1 MRIFTA
7 ELKRF
12 LKTRSVQIT
21 LLLGLLF
28 AVALAYFPISFE
40 SYTYTDEDGQ
50 EVTVEGLEAIRM
62 QRENQGQFHG
72 EITEEKLAESIDR
85 WHSFENRYEGGLPDG
100 IYDDRVSGSDYF
112 QDVYP
117 YEWILTRMSEA
128 YAEPETGMALSREE
142 LTEEHADGF
151 YQQID
156 RHLSDLLYL
165 ENGTGKKVDAAVSQA
180 KTLYEQID
188 RPFYYESGISS
199 NAVDYTVLIVFL
211 LVILGTI
218 LAAPAFSGDYQ
229 TQAEQ
234 IIKCTKYGR
243 RKLAVNRMLAGLLI
257 MTVEYFLC
265 ISIFLLITDTAFGWE
280 SLKTSVQ
287 ALLSVAVFLPVN
299 IWELQILIALGGYIS
314 LLATICFTM
323 FLSGRMKKIFSSSIL
338 ALVFL
343 FLPLLLYIMANGN
356 VGNWLRC
363 LLPSS
368 GVGLNNSLTY
378 ALLDTK
384 FVFAGDMAVWIPFVM
399 VGAAAVEAV
408 VFFFF
413 AVRDWCRRSKG

>member
-40 SYTYTDEDGQ
+40 SYIYTDEDGQ

-156 RHLSDLLYL
+156 R
-165 ENGTGKKVDAAVSQA
+165 
-180 KTLYEQID
+180 
-188 RPFYYESGISS
+188 PFYYESGISS

-218 LAAPAFSGDYQ
+218 LVAPAFSGDYQ

-234 IIKCTKYGR
+234 IIKCTRHGR
-243 RKLAVNRMLAGLLI
+243 RKLAVNRILAALLI
-257 MTVEYFLC
+257 VTVEYFLC
-265 ISIFLLITDTAFGWE
+265 TGIFLLIMDTAFGWE

-299 IWELQILIALGGYIS
+299 IWELQILIILGGYIS
-314 LLATICFTM
+314 LLATICFTL

-343 FLPLLLYIMANGN
+343 FFPLLLYIMANGN
-356 VGNWLRC
+356 VGNWIRC

-368 GVGLNNSLTY
+368 GVGLNNSLAY

-399 VGAAAVEAV
+399 VGAAAVETV
-408 VFFFF
+408 VFFLF
-413 AVRDWCRRSKG
+413 AVRDWCGKSKG

>member
-1 MRIFTA
+1 MCSKAGGLVFVALPGRGGGIDAYFYSRAETIFKDKVRTDHA
-7 ELKRF
+7 AF
-12 LKTRSVQIT
+12 GSA
-21 LLLGLLF
+21 F

-40 SYTYTDEDGQ
+40 SYIYTDEDGQ

-218 LAAPAFSGDYQ
+218 LIAPAFSSDYQ

-234 IIKCTKYGR
+234 IIKCTRHGR
-243 RKLAVNRMLAGLLI
+243 RKLAVNRILAALLI
-257 MTVEYFLC
+257 VTVEYFLC
-265 ISIFLLITDTAFGWE
+265 TGIFLLIMDTAFGWE

-299 IWELQILIALGGYIS
+299 IWELQILIILGGYIS
-314 LLATICFTM
+314 LLATICFTL
-323 FLSGRMKKIFSSSIL
+323 FLSGRMKKYFLHPSWLWCFFSFRFCSISWQMEMWETGC
-338 ALVFL
+338 AVF
-343 FLPLLLYIMANGN
+343 FLPPEWDLITA
-356 VGNWLRC
+356 
-363 LLPSS
+363 
-368 GVGLNNSLTY
+368 
-378 ALLDTK
+378 
-384 FVFAGDMAVWIPFVM
+384 
-399 VGAAAVEAV
+399 
-408 VFFFF
+408 
-413 AVRDWCRRSKG
+413 

>member
-62 QRENQGQFHG
+62 QKENQGQFHG

-156 RHLSDLLYL
+156 
-165 ENGTGKKVDAAVSQA
+165 Q
-180 KTLYEQID
+180 
-188 RPFYYESGISS
+188 PFYYESGISS

-218 LAAPAFSGDYQ
+218 LVAPAFSGDYQ

-234 IIKCTKYGR
+234 IIKCTRHGR
-243 RKLAVNRMLAGLLI
+243 RKLAVNRILAALLI
-257 MTVEYFLC
+257 VTVEYFLC
-265 ISIFLLITDTAFGWE
+265 TGIFLLIMDTAFGWE

-299 IWELQILIALGGYIS
+299 IWELQILIILGGYIS
-314 LLATICFTM
+314 LLATICFTL

-408 VFFFF
+408 VFFLF
-413 AVRDWCRRSKG
+413 AVRDWCGKSKG

>member
-1 MRIFTA
+1 M
-7 ELKRF
+7 
-12 LKTRSVQIT
+12 
-21 LLLGLLF
+21 
-28 AVALAYFPISFE
+28 
-40 SYTYTDEDGQ
+40 
-50 EVTVEGLEAIRM
+50 
-62 QRENQGQFHG
+62 
-72 EITEEKLAESIDR
+72 
-85 WHSFENRYEGGLPDG
+85 
-100 IYDDRVSGSDYF
+100 
-112 QDVYP
+112 
-117 YEWILTRMSEA
+117 
-128 YAEPETGMALSREE
+128 
-142 LTEEHADGF
+142 
-151 YQQID
+151 
-156 RHLSDLLYL
+156 
-165 ENGTGKKVDAAVSQA
+165 
-180 KTLYEQID
+180 
-188 RPFYYESGISS
+188 
-199 NAVDYTVLIVFL
+199 FL

-243 RKLAVNRMLAGLLI
+243 RKLAVNRMLAALLI
-257 MTVEYFLC
+257 VTVEYFLC

-399 VGAAAVEAV
+399 VGVAAVEAV
-408 VFFFF
+408 GFFLF
-413 AVRDWCRRSKG
+413 AVRDWCGKSKG

>member
-1 MRIFTA
+1 M
-7 ELKRF
+7 
-12 LKTRSVQIT
+12 
-21 LLLGLLF
+21 
-28 AVALAYFPISFE
+28 
-40 SYTYTDEDGQ
+40 
-50 EVTVEGLEAIRM
+50 
-62 QRENQGQFHG
+62 
-72 EITEEKLAESIDR
+72 
-85 WHSFENRYEGGLPDG
+85 
-100 IYDDRVSGSDYF
+100 
-112 QDVYP
+112 
-117 YEWILTRMSEA
+117 
-128 YAEPETGMALSREE
+128 
-142 LTEEHADGF
+142 TEEHADGF
-151 YQQID
+151 EQQRD
-156 RHLSDLLYL
+156 QHLSDLLYL

-218 LAAPAFSGDYQ
+218 LVAPAFSGDYQ

-234 IIKCTKYGR
+234 IIKCTRHGR
-243 RKLAVNRMLAGLLI
+243 RKLAVNRILAALLI
-257 MTVEYFLC
+257 VTVEYFLC
-265 ISIFLLITDTAFGWE
+265 TGIFLLIMDTAFGWE

-299 IWELQILIALGGYIS
+299 IWELQILIILGGYIS
-314 LLATICFTM
+314 LLATICFTL

-399 VGAAAVEAV
+399 VGAAAVETV
-408 VFFFF
+408 VFFLF
-413 AVRDWCRRSKG
+413 AVRDWCGKSKG

>member
-40 SYTYTDEDGQ
+40 SYIYTDEDGQ

-85 WHSFENRYEGGLPDG
+85 WHSFEKRYEGGLPDG

-156 RHLSDLLYL
+156 QHLSDLLYL

-180 KTLYEQID
+180 KT
-188 RPFYYESGISS
+188 SM
-199 NAVDYTVLIVFL
+199 
-211 LVILGTI
+211 
-218 LAAPAFSGDYQ
+218 
-229 TQAEQ
+229 
-234 IIKCTKYGR
+234 
-243 RKLAVNRMLAGLLI
+243 NR
-257 MTVEYFLC
+257 
-265 ISIFLLITDTAFGWE
+265 
-280 SLKTSVQ
+280 
-287 ALLSVAVFLPVN
+287 
-299 IWELQILIALGGYIS
+299 
-314 LLATICFTM
+314 
-323 FLSGRMKKIFSSSIL
+323 
-338 ALVFL
+338 
-343 FLPLLLYIMANGN
+343 
-356 VGNWLRC
+356 
-363 LLPSS
+363 
-368 GVGLNNSLTY
+368 
-378 ALLDTK
+378 
-384 FVFAGDMAVWIPFVM
+384 
-399 VGAAAVEAV
+399 
-408 VFFFF
+408 
-413 AVRDWCRRSKG
+413 

>member
-1 MRIFTA
+1 MQ
-7 ELKRF
+7 EK
-12 LKTRSVQIT
+12 S
-21 LLLGLLF
+21 G
-28 AVALAYFPISFE
+28 AVPRR
-40 SYTYTDEDGQ
+40 DH
-50 EVTVEGLEAIRM
+50 R
-62 QRENQGQFHG
+62 R
-72 EITEEKLAESIDR
+72 KLAESIDR

-180 KTLYEQID
+180 KALYEQID

-234 IIKCTKYGR
+234 IINVLNTGEG
-243 RKLAVNRMLAGLLI
+243 N
-257 MTVEYFLC
+257 
-265 ISIFLLITDTAFGWE
+265 
-280 SLKTSVQ
+280 
-287 ALLSVAVFLPVN
+287 
-299 IWELQILIALGGYIS
+299 LQ
-314 LLATICFTM
+314 
-323 FLSGRMKKIFSSSIL
+323 
-338 ALVFL
+338 
-343 FLPLLLYIMANGN
+343 
-356 VGNWLRC
+356 
-363 LLPSS
+363 
-368 GVGLNNSLTY
+368 
-378 ALLDTK
+378 
-384 FVFAGDMAVWIPFVM
+384 
-399 VGAAAVEAV
+399 
-408 VFFFF
+408 
-413 AVRDWCRRSKG
+413 

>member
-40 SYTYTDEDGQ
+40 SYIYTDEDGQ

-156 RHLSDLLYL
+156 R
-165 ENGTGKKVDAAVSQA
+165 
-180 KTLYEQID
+180 
-188 RPFYYESGISS
+188 PFYYESGISS

-218 LAAPAFSGDYQ
+218 LVAPAFSGDYQ

-234 IIKCTKYGR
+234 IIKCTRHGR
-243 RKLAVNRMLAGLLI
+243 RKLAVNRILAALLI
-257 MTVEYFLC
+257 VTVEYFLC
-265 ISIFLLITDTAFGWE
+265 TGIFLLIMDTAFGWE

-299 IWELQILIALGGYIS
+299 IWELQILIILGGYIS
-314 LLATICFTM
+314 LLATICFTL

-399 VGAAAVEAV
+399 VGAAAVETV
-408 VFFFF
+408 VFFLF
-413 AVRDWCRRSKG
+413 AVRDWCGKSKG